1 MGLVGMG
8 QLQWMCG
15 PQALK
20 LVKGQQ
26 FSRKPKL
33 RPASWGL
40 KRAGRTLAV
49 SDGGEAKIINHAET
63 SNFMIVGSKK
73 KHSNF
78 KGCFGHV
85 VFLIGMVPTDL
96 HIVRTENTNLRM
108 IVWWA
113 QNNKPCL
120 IYMPIGG
127 ITKLPKCFALL
138 LSRLSSSSSSSAS
151 ASLPLF
157 LWLNSYYYCYVMLV
171 TVLLSL
177 LVC

>member
-15 PQALK
+15 PQTLK

-26 FSRKPKL
+26 FSRKPEL

-63 SNFMIVGSKK
+63 RNFMIVGSNT

-78 KGCFGHV
+78 KGCFGHGV
-85 VFLIGMVPTDL
+85 VLIGMVPSDF

-113 QNNKPCL
+113 RNNKPCL

-138 LSRLSSSSSSSAS
+138 LSRLSSSSAL
-151 ASLPLF
+151 LPLF
-157 LWLNSYYYCYVMLV
+157 LFLISYYYCYVMLV

>member
-15 PQALK
+15 PQVLK

-78 KGCFGHV
+78 KVCFGHV
-85 VFLIGMVPTDL
+85 VFLIGMVPSGL
-96 HIVRTENTNLRM
+96 HIVRIENTNLRM

-113 QNNKPCL
+113 QTINH
-120 IYMPIGG
+120 
-127 ITKLPKCFALL
+127 ALFTCPSGVL
-138 LSRLSSSSSSSAS
+138 QSFRNVLHCYSLDSSSSAL
-151 ASLPLF
+151 LPLF
-157 LWLNSYYYCYVMLV
+157 
-171 TVLLSL
+171 VLLN
-177 LVC
+177 